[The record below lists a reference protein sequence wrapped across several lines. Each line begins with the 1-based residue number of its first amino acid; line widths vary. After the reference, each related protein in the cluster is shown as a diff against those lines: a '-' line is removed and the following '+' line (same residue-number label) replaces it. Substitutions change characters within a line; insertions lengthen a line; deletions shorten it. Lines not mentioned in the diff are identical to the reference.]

1 MHRHSCHF
9 SNFPTKPIMSSAD
22 VPNAPNVIV
31 HLSVDGHRRIQP
43 FRPDRQIHFE
53 WLDGRT
59 ASASLHEIAGEVEQH
74 TLEIYDH
81 IAEISGVDVGN
92 FSLWDVDSGFQ
103 IVRWTRELG
112 MCYVFLAEEVSR
124 IVVIND

>member
-9 SNFPTKPIMSSAD
+9 TNFPTKPIMAD
-22 VPNAPNVIV
+22 NAPNIIV
-31 HLSVDGHRRIQP
+31 HLTVDGPRRILP

-59 ASASLHEIAGEVEQH
+59 ASASLDEISGEGGEHQ
-74 TLEIYDH
+74 TLEIYNH

-103 IVRWTRELG
+103 ILNWTRELG

-124 IVVIND
+124 ILVIND

>member
-9 SNFPTKPIMSSAD
+9 TNFPTKPIMAD
-22 VPNAPNVIV
+22 NAPNVIV
-31 HLSVDGHRRIQP
+31 HLSVDGPRRIQP
-43 FRPDRQIHFE
+43 FQPDRQIHFE

-59 ASASLHEIAGEVEQH
+59 ASASLFEINGDDEHH
-74 TLEIYDH
+74 TSDIYEH

-103 IVRWTRELG
+103 IIRWTRELG
-112 MCYVFLAEEVSR
+112 ICYVFLAEEVSR
-124 IVVIND
+124 ILVIND